1 MGRSPDNLSKDGRA
15 KHARRQRAPG
25 RAKRRRTRGASPQ
38 SVSPP
43 LHASLARCASLL
55 VQHHTAAAAAISARS
70 VDAPFLDEKERK
82 EAREQ
87 NYNGEEM
94 DDADDVVGF
103 LRRTPPSG
111 GGRTGGRL

>member
-1 MGRSPDNLSKDGRA
+1 MDEPSTHGDRGRLDALS
-15 KHARRQRAPG
+15 
-25 RAKRRRTRGASPQ
+25 GAELE
-38 SVSPP
+38 V
-43 LHASLARCASLL
+43 LHLRSSSSRLARCASLV